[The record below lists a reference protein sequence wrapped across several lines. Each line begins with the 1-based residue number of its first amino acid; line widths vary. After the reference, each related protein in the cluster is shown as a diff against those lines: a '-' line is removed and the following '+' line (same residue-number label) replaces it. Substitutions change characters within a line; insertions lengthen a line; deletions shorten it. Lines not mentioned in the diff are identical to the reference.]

1 MGKQKT
7 PCKFFANGKCQRAN
21 CKFSHDVIHKE
32 DIPVQTTEYKKS
44 SLKKKKKQQKCS
56 TCKKTSTTLVQ
67 LQLQTDTGLEAL
79 DKITLALGAL
89 HAQVETIRTN
99 LEKTK
104 LDVKDAIDN
113 IENDESVSSNIL
125 PPLPRVV
132 EQSNQVR
139 DSPSSSRPPPQ
150 SINESRE
157 NSTPPQYQFEK
168 NTRREI
174 CSATSSKD
182 EADNIDTTPSTG
194 FQNMMSSTPTFTTVE
209 GVISAYVSC
218 TPDQYIK
225 RLCTKLNVSAVT
237 SSDLVGLMTECLD
250 VLESMSNGTA
260 SETDSLLY
268 NAVLGVIRN
277 NPKDQEEFC
286 KALLSAAAAS
296 TSMNPEQ
303 IQEDQVNAVVTPH
316 SRDLSPTDEISK
328 EVVHQTVPSPVAIQ
342 PTMGRAVS
350 PLGLE
355 QHEEFP
361 PLSPQATPAV
371 LIKTTTQSKASSVAA
386 NKRLSAI
393 LPKEFDLSA
402 TSKITTNRAETNK
415 QKSTKLELEKE
426 STGDEKKASMEVES
440 IQDVVSARL
449 TEESCSTRAKLSI
462 PVSNKSTVPKQTKQA
477 TRTDS
482 SIHVPK
488 QSVQVVASKAT
499 SKESPLSQQ
508 ETKISRITTGTKGR
522 VKTKPTLQRQKKAND
537 MTGNRLSSYIKNSPK
552 AHDDSV
558 SPIFQLLQ
566 NQDTLDHGRKLL
578 HLEEKAQRQRNCLS
592 ELQAKRAV
600 EERKLNKIESTEND
614 FKETWEET
622 SKGMKHRIEELEKM

>member
-7 PCKFFANGKCQRAN
+7 PCKFFASGKCQRGAN
-21 CKFSHDVIHKE
+21 CKFSHDVAHKE

-56 TCKKTSTTLVQ
+56 TCNKTSTTLVQ
-67 LQLQTDTGLEAL
+67 LKHQTDAGIESL

-113 IENDESVSSNIL
+113 IENDESISSSNIL
-125 PPLPRVV
+125 PPLPQVV

-139 DSPSSSRPPPQ
+139 DSPSSSRPSPQ

-168 NTRREI
+168 NTGEI
-174 CSATSSKD
+174 SLATSSKD
-182 EADNIDTTPSTG
+182 EADNIGTIPSTG
-194 FQNMMSSTPTFTTVE
+194 FQNYTTVE
-209 GVISAYVSC
+209 GVISAYVSG

-225 RLCTKLNVSAVT
+225 RLCSKLNVSAVT
-237 SSDLVGLMTECLD
+237 PSDLVGLMTECLD
-250 VLESMSNGTA
+250 VLKSMSNGTA
-260 SETDSLLY
+260 SETDSLLH
-268 NAVLGVIRN
+268 NAVLGVVRN

-286 KALLSAAAAS
+286 KALLSAAAVS
-296 TSMNPEQ
+296 TSMNPAEPK
-303 IQEDQVNAVVTPH
+303 QEDQPNAVTPH

-328 EVVHQTVPSPVAIQ
+328 EVVHETVPSPIDIQ

-355 QHEEFP
+355 QHEQFP
-361 PLSPQATPAV
+361 PLSPQVTPAV
-371 LIKTTTQSKASSVAA
+371 VIKTTTQSKTSSVAA

-402 TSKITTNRAETNK
+402 TSKITTNRVETNK
-415 QKSTKLELEKE
+415 QKSTKSELGKV
-426 STGDEKKASMEVES
+426 STGDEKKASMELES
-440 IQDVVSARL
+440 IQDVVSKEEPARL
-449 TEESCSTRAKLSI
+449 AEDSCTRAKLST
-462 PVSNKSTVPKQTKQA
+462 PESNKSTVPKQTKQT

-482 SIHVPK
+482 R
-488 QSVQVVASKAT
+488 QSVQVA

-508 ETKISRITTGTKGR
+508 QVSVDTKISRITTGSKGR
-522 VKTKPTLQRQKKAND
+522 VKSKPTLQRQKKAND

-552 AHDDSV
+552 AQDDSV

-566 NQDTLDHGRKLL
+566 NQDTLEHGRKLL
-578 HLEEKAQRQRNCLS
+578 HLEEKAQQQRNCLS

-600 EERKLNKIESTEND
+600 EERKLNKIESAEND
-614 FKETWEET
+614 FKESWEET
-622 SKGMKHRIEELEKM
+622 SKGIKHRVEELEKM